1 MSTGRGDL
9 MLYPGWSS
17 ACICLE
23 EVIGNAEGLVRLRN
37 RSLAFSFQAGERS
50 NRVNVLWNY
59 NALIVD
65 LVYHVRLTIS
75 HVEDVF
81 PVSYLPHVSP
91 SSEHVSHH
99 LSYSVHA
106 INSIS
111 RPDRC
116 QPRCVLQDFQDI
128 LPLRIILQLNHGK
141 VKMTDIE
148 RSLRGHCCNIQF
160 G

>member
-23 EVIGNAEGLVRLRN
+23 EFVGNAEGLVRLRN
-37 RSLAFSFQAGERS
+37 RSLAFSLEASERS

-81 PVSYLPHVSP
+81 PVSYFPHVSP
-91 SSEHVSHH
+91 SSNHVSPH
-99 LSYSVHA
+99 LSSDRNA
-106 INSIS
+106 I
-111 RPDRC
+111 
-116 QPRCVLQDFQDI
+116 
-128 LPLRIILQLNHGK
+128 
-141 VKMTDIE
+141 
-148 RSLRGHCCNIQF
+148 
-160 G
+160 